1 MIKFYNYLIA
11 RRQVR
16 ELVQLLQL
24 LEPDPDQQELY
35 QGFLE
40 RAGKYADAIRGAA
53 FLGLIDKQQ
62 TKKLLNKLSTVC
74 PQSYP
79 Q

>member
-24 LEPDPDQQELY
+24 LEPDPEQQELY
-35 QGFLE
+35 KGFLE
-40 RAGKYADAIRGAA
+40 RADKYADAIRGAA

-62 TKKLLNKLSTVC
+62 AKKLLDKLSTVY

>member
-1 MIKFYNYLIA
+1 MIKLYNYLIA

-16 ELVQLLQL
+16 EIVQLLEL
-24 LEPDPDQQELY
+24 LEADPEQQELY
-35 QGFLE
+35 QEFLD
-40 RAGKYADAIRGAA
+40 RAGEYGDAIRGAM
-53 FLGLIDKQQ
+53 FLGLIDRQQ
-62 TKKLLNKLSTVC
+62 AKKLLDKLSTVY

>member
-11 RRQVR
+11 WQQIRDM
-16 ELVQLLQL
+16 VQLLQL
-24 LEPDPDQQELY
+24 LKSDPEQQELY
-35 QGFLE
+35 QEFLD
-40 RAGKYADAIRGAA
+40 RAGEYADAIRGAA
-53 FLGLIDKQQ
+53 FLGLIDKRQ
-62 TKKLLNKLSTVC
+62 TKKLLDKLSTVY